1 MNLSVL
7 NRIHVFAVCEV
18 ILWLVDL
25 LGLTVRVLELGLALN
40 KARHGSE
47 VVAGDAACSVRSS
60 EHVFCTC
67 IILSEEFLL
76 AFPCFAN
83 KKWSFI
89 NYLFGKL

>member
-1 MNLSVL
+1 M
-7 NRIHVFAVCEV
+7 

-40 KARHGSE
+40 KARHSSE
-47 VVAGDAACSVRSS
+47 VVAGDTACSVRSS
-60 EHVFCTC
+60 EHVFCTS
-67 IILSEEFLL
+67 IILSEVSFFLRFL
-76 AFPCFAN
+76 VLQS